1 MAMRPLLSLLLLGLL
16 AACGAEPEATAPLA
30 ASNLATQRVAD
41 PSVGGERRWDGVV
54 EAVQR
59 AELTAQTQGR
69 VAAVLVDVD
78 DRVVAGQ
85 ELLRLDAV
93 EQTAQLRAAQAQ
105 LRAANAAVQEADAN
119 YRRFQ
124 ALGDKQYV
132 SRAQLDQVR
141 AARDSATAARD
152 AAAEQA
158 RQSAQVA
165 AYAVVRAPFAGVVAL
180 RSVEPGESVTTGQSL
195 LTVLAPGEL
204 RVEVLVPEADAEAI
218 RQAGKA
224 TVLTDDGRRIA
235 ATRVIVA
242 PAADPDT
249 HSSRVRLMLG
259 DPALRPGMA
268 VTALFPVAGNA
279 QLWLP
284 TSALVQRG
292 EVSGFYVLVDGQ
304 PQLRQVRIGERRGDR
319 VDVISGIAPGEQLLL
334 DPVKAAQWLAARRR
348 GEPAR
353 E

>member
-1 MAMRPLLSLLLLGLL
+1 MAMRPLLTLSLLLLL
-16 AACGAEPEATAPLA
+16 AACGADPETAAPAPAT
-30 ASNLATQRVAD
+30 SLATLRVAD

-78 DRVVAGQ
+78 DRVAAGQ

-93 EQTAQLRAAQAQ
+93 EQTANLRAAQAQ
-105 LRAANAAVQEADAN
+105 LRAASAAVQEADAN
-119 YRRFQ
+119 FRRFQ

-165 AYAVVRAPFAGVVAL
+165 GYAVVRAPYAGVVAA
-180 RSVEPGESVTTGQSL
+180 RNVEPGESVTTGQSL

-204 RVEVLVPEADAEAI
+204 RVEVRVPEADGDAI
-218 RQAGKA
+218 RRVGKA
-224 TVLTDDGRRIA
+224 VVLTDDGQRIA
-235 ATRVIVA
+235 ASRVIVA

-249 HSSRVRLMLG
+249 HSSLVRLLLG

-268 VTALFPVAGNA
+268 VTAVFPVAGNA

-284 TSALVQRG
+284 ASALVQRG
-292 EVSGFYVLVDGQ
+292 EVNGFYVLVDGQ

-319 VDVISGIAPGEQLLL
+319 VDVVSGVVPGEQLVL
-334 DPVKAAQWLAARRR
+334 DPVAAAQWLAARRR
-348 GEPAR
+348 QEPTR